1 MVDIEQ
7 IKRELDIIRAQL
19 RVDCPFLAS
28 LTSKVRIGADENI
41 EYGACDIDGVI
52 WIGKKF
58 MELPVKQ
65 RLYVLGHEV
74 LHAALQHAARRA
86 DRNPELWN
94 ISADVIVN
102 EALNKAGVG
111 EFPPFG
117 VRGDHLPLPEGW
129 EHWSVEQVYR
139 WLEQNTA
146 KVRLEWA
153 DLLGE
158 GEQGGKSKGER
169 TIIQQGEPELYGE
182 GEAQGESREDRVR
195 RWQRELHKAW
205 QVAKTAGKCP
215 AGLERWLESLL
226 KPRTDIRAL
235 LRSYIREG
243 LGRSVVTNWLRPSR
257 KNPDL
262 PWVKRLTIPTI
273 HALVDTSGS
282 IGEEELSLFLG
293 TLQEFRS
300 QTEITVTCWDA
311 EAYETVKVR
320 GRDILPWVKGKIK
333 GGGGTVI
340 APALKKTLERMK
352 PGDIVVVLTDGYIYD
367 KADAKTRDLAARIAG
382 RSGVSIFLWT
392 GEEVSMPGWRSV
404 RLEA

>member
-1 MVDIEQ
+1 MDIQ
-7 IKRELDIIRAQL
+7 QLKRELDTIKAYL
-19 RVDCPFLAS
+19 RITCPFLAS
-28 LTSKVRIGADENI
+28 LASKVRIGADESV

-52 WIGKKF
+52 WIGRKF
-58 MELPVKQ
+58 MKLPERQ

-86 DRNPELWN
+86 DRHPELWN
-94 ISADVIVN
+94 IAADVVVN
-102 EALNKAGVG
+102 EALDKAGVG

-117 VRGDHLPLPEGW
+117 VRGSYLHLPEGW
-129 EHWSVEQVYR
+129 EHWSAEQIYR
-139 WLEQNTA
+139 WLEQNIV
-146 KVRLEWA
+146 KHGGWR
-153 DLLGE
+153 DLLE
-158 GEQGGKSKGER
+158 EQRKG

-182 GEAQGESREDRVR
+182 REAQGESRGDRAR

-215 AGLERWLESLL
+215 AGLDRWLENLL
-226 KPRTDIRAL
+226 KPKTDVRAL
-235 LRSYIREG
+235 LRAYIREG
-243 LGRSVVTNWLRPSR
+243 LGRSVVTNWFRPSR
-257 KNPDL
+257 KNPDM
-262 PWVKRLTIPTI
+262 PWIKRLTIPTI

-282 IGEEELSLFLG
+282 IDERELSLFLG

-300 QTEITVTCWDA
+300 QAEITVTCWDA

-340 APALKKTLERMK
+340 APALKKTLEKMK

-367 KADAKTRDLAARIAG
+367 KHEEKTRDLAVRIAG
-382 RSGVSIFLWT
+382 KSGASISIFLWT
-392 GEEVSMPGWRSV
+392 GEEVRMPGWRSV

>member
-182 GEAQGESREDRVR
+182 GEAQG
-195 RWQRELHKAW
+195 
-205 QVAKTAGKCP
+205 
-215 AGLERWLESLL
+215 
-226 KPRTDIRAL
+226 
-235 LRSYIREG
+235 
-243 LGRSVVTNWLRPSR
+243 R
-257 KNPDL
+257 K
-262 PWVKRLTIPTI
+262 
-273 HALVDTSGS
+273 
-282 IGEEELSLFLG
+282 
-293 TLQEFRS
+293 Q
-300 QTEITVTCWDA
+300 
-311 EAYETVKVR
+311 
-320 GRDILPWVKGKIK
+320 
-333 GGGGTVI
+333 GGQ
-340 APALKKTLERMK
+340 
-352 PGDIVVVLTDGYIYD
+352 
-367 KADAKTRDLAARIAG
+367 
-382 RSGVSIFLWT
+382 
-392 GEEVSMPGWRSV
+392 GEEVAKRTAQGVAGGEDGGEVSCRAGKVAREPAQAQDGHSSPFAVLHPGGLGQVGGHQLAPPEQKEPRFTLGEEAHDSHDSRV
-404 RLEA
+404 GGHFRLDRRGGTLAFPRNPPRVQEPDGDNGDLLGR